1 MTGRG
6 GWFHLERTP
15 ADGSV
20 PGWLLDPVLIALLLA
35 IGGLYLY
42 ALTRREGGASRWR
55 MASFV
60 GALAIAFVVL
70 QSPLDGLGE
79 LYMFWAHMLQ
89 HMVLVLVVAPLVL
102 LGTPGWM
109 LDWLL
114 RAPAVRD
121 VARRLTRPVAALVIS
136 QAVLLGWHAPALYE
150 AALHDR
156 HIHDLEHATFM
167 AAGILMWWPVL
178 SRSTRLPAASA
189 QWLVP
194 YLFVLPIPMSV
205 LGALITFSQEI
216 IYETYA
222 LAPRLWEVSALHD
235 QEVSGLIMW
244 VPGKMIFWLAM
255 GVVFYRWFAREQ
267 ARDRAESGSPSPG

>member
-1 MTGRG
+1 M
-6 GWFHLERTP
+6 
-15 ADGSV
+15 
-20 PGWLLDPVLIALLLA
+20 PGWLLDPVLIGLLLV

-42 ALTRREGGASRWR
+42 ALTRRGGGVSRWR
-55 MASFV
+55 VGSFA

-79 LYMFWAHMLQ
+79 LYVFWAHMLQ

-102 LGTPGWM
+102 LGVPGWM
-109 LDWLL
+109 LDRLL
-114 RAPAVRD
+114 RMRAVREI
-121 VARRLTRPVAALVIS
+121 AGRLTRPVAALLIS
-136 QAVLLGWHAPALYE
+136 QAVLLGWHAPPLYE

-156 HIHDLEHATFM
+156 HIHDLEHLSFM

-178 SRSTRLPAASA
+178 NRSTRLPASPP

-205 LGALITFSQEI
+205 LGALITFSREI

-222 LAPRLWEVSALHD
+222 IAPRLWEVSALHD

-244 VPGKMIFWLAM
+244 VPGKLIFWLAM
-255 GVVFYRWFAREQ
+255 GIVFYRWFAREQ
-267 ARDRAESGSPSPG
+267 ARDRVDTRSHSPG